1 MIASSKKELHEK
13 IAASENEVTSI
24 KVTLENVTN
33 RNIKM
38 IAEGHLGLNK
48 RLDDAI
54 RASNEEKMLIIRV
67 NVLEDEVRRIKEQL
81 TPIA

>member
-13 IAASENEVTSI
+13 IAALENEVTSI